1 MRSQGAGGQSV
12 NRTESAV
19 RVVHIP
25 TGLEVKCQEGKSQS
39 SNRERAL
46 QILAAKLQQIEDDK
60 ARQQASDVRLEQIG
74 TGDRSERIR
83 TYNFPQTRITDHRIG
98 LTIHQLPQ
106 VMGGSFELLIDPLVA
121 HFQAEALK
129 NQSKQA

>member
-1 MRSQGAGGQSV
+1 
-12 NRTESAV
+12 
-19 RVVHIP
+19 
-25 TGLEVKCQEGKSQS
+25 L
-39 SNRERAL
+39 
-46 QILAAKLQQIEDDK
+46 D
-60 ARQQASDVRLEQIG
+60 QIG

-98 LTIHQLPQ
+98 LTIHQLTS

-129 NQSKQA
+129 NQSKQV